1 MENNTFYRSY
11 SEETLHSY
19 ISCLSKLFDRIM
31 KNEVAKAEWLNTL
44 IIQASVSNKEAW
56 PP

>member
-19 ISCLSKLFDRIM
+19 MSCLSKLFDRIM

-44 IIQASVSNKEAW
+44 IIQASVLNKEAW